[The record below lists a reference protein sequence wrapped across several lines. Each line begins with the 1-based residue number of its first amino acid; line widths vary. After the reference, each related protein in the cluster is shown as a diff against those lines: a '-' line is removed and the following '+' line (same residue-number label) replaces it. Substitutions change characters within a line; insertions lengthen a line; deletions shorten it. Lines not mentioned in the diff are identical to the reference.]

1 MKNEEIIVPN
11 GLRPPK
17 KAAEIPSKPI
27 EGKLAG
33 FDILYKSPNDTDFS
47 TQLTTQVVYSHPL
60 KTLYRQGKLPVK
72 YGFYGDKLTQKNV
85 SLEHL
90 KPHSKGGKTELSNLV
105 LASKQKNQA
114 RGNADIRNFA
124 NKETIIKYLS
134 QFIDV
139 KIKDFDGNKYIN
151 GIIKTLRNLGV
162 IK

>member
-1 MKNEEIIVPN
+1 MKIQ
-11 GLRPPK
+11 
-17 KAAEIPSKPI
+17 PI
-27 EGKLAG
+27 QQN
-33 FDILYKSPNDTDFS
+33 SPTFG
-47 TQLTTQVVYSHPL
+47 YSHPL
-60 KTLYRQGKLPVK
+60 KTLYIKGKLPVK
-72 YGFYGDKLTQKNV
+72 YGFYGDKLTQKKV

-151 GIIKTLRNLGV
+151 GIIKTLTNLGV
-162 IK
+162 IKWLSNGLKRKF

>member
-1 MKNEEIIVPN
+1 MKIQQIQQN
-11 GLRPPK
+11 
-17 KAAEIPSKPI
+17 
-27 EGKLAG
+27 
-33 FDILYKSPNDTDFS
+33 SPTFG
-47 TQLTTQVVYSHPL
+47 YSHPL
-60 KTLYRQGKLPVK
+60 KTLYIKGKLPVK
-72 YGFYGDKLTQKNV
+72 YGFYGDILTQKNV

-139 KIKDFDGNKYIN
+139 KINDFDGNKYIN
-151 GIIKTLRNLGV
+151 GIIKTLTNLGV

>member
-1 MKNEEIIVPN
+1 MKIQ
-11 GLRPPK
+11 
-17 KAAEIPSKPI
+17 PI
-27 EGKLAG
+27 Q
-33 FDILYKSPNDTDFS
+33 SS
-47 TQLTTQVVYSHPL
+47 SLTFGYSHQL
-60 KTLYRQGKLPVK
+60 KTLYRQGKLPIK

-90 KPHSKGGKTELSNLV
+90 KPHSKGGKTKLSNLV

-124 NKETIIKYLS
+124 NKETIAKYLS

-151 GIIKTLRNLGV
+151 DIIKTLTNLGV

>member
-1 MKNEEIIVPN
+1 MKIQPIPPN
-11 GLRPPK
+11 
-17 KAAEIPSKPI
+17 
-27 EGKLAG
+27 
-33 FDILYKSPNDTDFS
+33 SPTFG
-47 TQLTTQVVYSHPL
+47 YSHQL

-90 KPHSKGGKTELSNLV
+90 KPHSNGGETVLSNLV

-114 RGNADIRNFA
+114 RGNADIRDFA
-124 NKETIIKYLS
+124 NKETIVKYLN

-139 KIKDFDGNKYIN
+139 KIKGFDGNKYIN
-151 GIIKTLRNLGV
+151 GIIKTLTNLGV

>member
-1 MKNEEIIVPN
+1 MIIQPIPPN
-11 GLRPPK
+11 
-17 KAAEIPSKPI
+17 
-27 EGKLAG
+27 
-33 FDILYKSPNDTDFS
+33 SPTFG
-47 TQLTTQVVYSHPL
+47 YSHQL
-60 KTLYRQGKLPVK
+60 KTLYRKGKLPVK

-90 KPHSKGGKTELSNLV
+90 KPHSKGGETVLSNLV

-139 KIKDFDGNKYIN
+139 KIKGFDGNKYIN
-151 GIIKTLRNLGV
+151 DIIKTLTNLGV
-162 IK
+162 IKWLSNGLKRKF

>member
-1 MKNEEIIVPN
+1 MKI
-11 GLRPPK
+11 RPTPHN
-17 KAAEIPSKPI
+17 
-27 EGKLAG
+27 
-33 FDILYKSPNDTDFS
+33 SPTFG
-47 TQLTTQVVYSHPL
+47 YSHQL
-60 KTLYRQGKLPVK
+60 KTLYRQGNLLVK
-72 YGFYGDKLTQKNV
+72 YGFYGDRLTQKNV

-90 KPHSKGGKTELSNLV
+90 KPFSKGGKTELSNLV

-139 KIKDFDGNKYIN
+139 KIKGFDGNKYIN
-151 GIIKTLRNLGV
+151 GIIKTLTNMGV

>member
-1 MKNEEIIVPN
+1 MIV
-11 GLRPPK
+11 
-17 KAAEIPSKPI
+17 KPI
-27 EGKLAG
+27 QQN
-33 FDILYKSPNDTDFS
+33 SPTFG
-47 TQLTTQVVYSHPL
+47 YSHPL
-60 KTLYRQGKLPVK
+60 KTLYIKGKLPVK
-72 YGFYGDKLTQKNV
+72 YGFYGDRLTKKNV

-90 KPHSKGGKTELSNLV
+90 KPFSEGGKTELNNLV

-139 KIKDFDGNKYIN
+139 KINDFDGNKYIN
-151 GIIKTLRNLGV
+151 GIIKTLTNLGV

>member
-1 MKNEEIIVPN
+1 MRIQ
-11 GLRPPK
+11 
-17 KAAEIPSKPI
+17 PI
-27 EGKLAG
+27 QQPT
-33 FDILYKSPNDTDFS
+33 FQYNS
-47 TQLTTQVVYSHPL
+47 PL
-60 KTLYRQGKLPVK
+60 KTLYRKGELPVK
-72 YGFYGDKLTQKNV
+72 YGFYGDILTQKNV

-90 KPHSKGGKTELSNLV
+90 KPHSQGGKTELSNLV

-162 IK
+162 IKWLSNGLKRKF

>member
-1 MKNEEIIVPN
+1 MKIQPIPPN
-11 GLRPPK
+11 
-17 KAAEIPSKPI
+17 
-27 EGKLAG
+27 
-33 FDILYKSPNDTDFS
+33 SPTFG
-47 TQLTTQVVYSHPL
+47 YSHQL
-60 KTLYRQGKLPVK
+60 KNLYRQGKLPVK

-90 KPHSKGGKTELSNLV
+90 KPHSKGGETVLSNLV

-124 NKETIIKYLS
+124 NKETIIKYLN
-134 QFIDV
+134 QFIDI

-151 GIIKTLRNLGV
+151 GIIKTLTNLGV